1 LIVESTALT
10 DDCANNSKLS
20 AVPTNLKPETWNLK
34 LFNMYFDENFDV
46 IVIGA
51 GHAGCEAASAAARLG
66 AETALVTIN
75 LDLIGQMSC
84 NPAIGG
90 IAKGHLVREIDAL
103 GGIMGRV
110 IDRTGIQFRLLN
122 RSRGPAVQSP
132 RAQADRALYRTEM
145 RRVLEA
151 TPNLHLRQG
160 IVVDFVIKD
169 GAVCGIELQDSRK
182 FGAKAVV
189 VATGTFLNGTIHTG
203 RRTFSA
209 GRAGEPASIEL
220 AESLKTLGFPV
231 GRLKTGTPPRLDGRT
246 IDWDAFERQP
256 ADEKPVAFSFATDKI
271 EQPQIDCYIGYT
283 SDELHN
289 KIRDNL
295 HQSPLYSGKIKG
307 IGPRYCPS
315 IEDKVVKFADK
326 DRHQL
331 FLEPEGHNTN
341 EVYLNGFSTSLPA
354 DLQQELVRMVD
365 GFENVRMI
373 RPGYAIEYDYVDPRQ
388 LKPTMETTRVSGLF
402 FAGQLNG
409 TTGYE
414 EAACQGLMAGI
425 NAALQTQGRDSFR
438 LRRDEAYIGVLIDD
452 LIQHGVDEPYRI
464 FTSRAEARLTLR
476 HDNAD
481 SRLSPKGHDIGL
493 LGDTD
498 WERFNQRRDNL
509 ATLRNALDFTR
520 FKRSDVV
527 YQSLCQTLGAN
538 DLGDSVTLSHLA
550 QRQGVDSEMI
560 LRLLPKDLRSTTKL
574 SDLESALADSLYS
587 GYINSHNTANA
598 RVNLY
603 DALKVPD
610 NFNFKGIS
618 GLSNEMVERLERA
631 RPQTFGQARKINGL
645 TPAALSTLLVHL
657 SAKSDAAKTV

>member
-1 LIVESTALT
+1 
-10 DDCANNSKLS
+10 
-20 AVPTNLKPETWNLK
+20 
-34 LFNMYFDENFDV
+34 MFDEKFDV

-84 NPAIGG
+84 NPAVGG
-90 IAKGHLVREIDAL
+90 IAKGHVVREIDAL

-132 RAQADRALYRTEM
+132 RAQADRSLYRTEM

-160 IVVDFVIKD
+160 LVVDLITENNTVS
-169 GAVCGIELQDSRK
+169 GVEMQDTRR

-203 RRTFSA
+203 PQTFSA

-220 AESLKTLGFPV
+220 AEALKGHGFPV

-246 IDWDAFERQP
+246 IDWDAFEAQP
-256 ADEKPVAFSFATDKI
+256 ADEKPVAFSFATERI
-271 EQPQIDCYIGYT
+271 EQPQIQCFIGYT
-283 SDELHN
+283 SDRLHQT
-289 KIRDNL
+289 IRDNL

-341 EVYLNGFSTSLPA
+341 EVYLNGFSTSLPSA
-354 DLQQELVRMVD
+354 LQLELLRMVP
-365 GFENVRMI
+365 GFENVQII
-373 RPGYAIEYDYVDPRQ
+373 RPGYAIEYDFVDPRE
-388 LKPTMETTRVSGLF
+388 LRPTMESTRMNNLYL
-402 FAGQLNG
+402 AGQING

-414 EAACQGLMAGI
+414 EAACQGLMAGM
-425 NAALQTQGRDSFR
+425 NAAFVVQGRKPFL
-438 LRRDEAYIGVLIDD
+438 LRRDEAYIGVLVDD
-452 LIQHGVDEPYRI
+452 LIQHGVDEPYRL

-481 SRLSPKGHDIGL
+481 QRLSPRGRAAGL
-493 LGDTD
+493 VDEPD
-498 WERFNQRRDNL
+498 WERFNAKRDRL
-509 ATLRNALDFTR
+509 AKLRNALDFTR
-520 FKRSDVV
+520 FKRSSPEYAGVS
-527 YQSLCQTLGAN
+527 QMIGA
-538 DLGDSVTLSHLA
+538 DLGDAFTLSQLSI
-550 QRQGVDSEMI
+550 RSGVGAELI
-560 LRLLPKDLRSTTKL
+560 TRLLPAEIREEVQETDLHT
-574 SDLESALADSLYS
+574 ALADSLYA
-587 GYINSHNTANA
+587 GYVEKQKVASE
-598 RVNLY
+598 RVNHHDNLR
-603 DALKVPD
+603 VPESFH
-610 NFNFKGIS
+610 FNAIS
-618 GLSNEMVERLERA
+618 GLSHEMVERLERA
-631 RPQTFGQARKINGL
+631 QPQNFGQVRKVHGL
-645 TPAALSTLLVHL
+645 TPAALSTVLVHL
-657 SAKSDAAKTV
+657 TAFKPQGSAAN